1 MAGAR
6 RKCASQGQ
14 EGSVPSST
22 IQVLQAQWDTAG
34 LKGWARKIYKTQVEE
49 H

>member
-14 EGSVPSST
+14 GSVPSST

-34 LKGWARKIYKTQVEE
+34 LKGWREKYKTEVEE